1 MADSENVNTNMCSE
15 EQVYINSADGLPD
28 VHPNFDQVTIDSDEE
43 SNDDDLAQELPKSV
57 IVTNIHRDVFKSEE
71 RKSKIEGLF
80 KMFSDNVG
88 FQWLPSFR
96 RLRVNYSTPIAA
108 ANARIHL
115 HQYVLEDSVINCYFA
130 QPVTP
135 VGAPSLKPPAPVKQF
150 LISPPAS
157 PPLGWEPRAEN
168 EPLINQ
174 DLLAALANLT
184 PGSSHELHAPTDSQ
198 PGIVVH
204 TAQLPISSNDISLGP
219 GRCIPHTR
227 CPEYN

>member
-1 MADSENVNTNMCSE
+1 MAECDNIDKNMCSDD
-15 EQVYINSADGLPD
+15 QVYINSADGLPD
-28 VHPNFDQVTIDSDEE
+28 VHPNFEHINNDSDEE
-43 SNDDDLAQELPKSV
+43 LNDDDLTQELPKSI
-57 IVTNIHRDVFKSEE
+57 IVTNIHRDVFKSDEE
-71 RKSKIEGLF
+71 KANLESLF
-80 KMFSDNVG
+80 RTFSEDVG

-96 RLRVNYSTPIAA
+96 RLRVNYTTPIAA

-115 HQYVLEDSVINCYFA
+115 HQYEVEKSIINCYFA

-135 VGAPSLKPPAPVKQF
+135 VGAPSLRPPAPVKQF

-157 PPLGWEPRAEN
+157 PPLGWEPREEN
-168 EPLINQ
+168 EPLINH

-184 PGSSHELHAPTDSQ
+184 PGSSHELHAPTESQ

-204 TAQLPISSNDISLGP
+204 TAQLPNSSNDISLEP

-227 CPEYN
+227 CPDYN